1 MSPSLSLPSTLPP
14 HREQEEEV
22 EIWKKWA
29 RGFEERDEGFEGET
43 FAVDR
48 AGDFRMWMDFVYV
61 CAFVLTYGLSVL
73 VETPHRR
80 ITAASL

>member
-1 MSPSLSLPSTLPP
+1 
-14 HREQEEEV
+14 V

-43 FAVDR
+43 FAVGR
-48 AGDFRMWMDFVYV
+48 AGDLRMWMDFVYV
-61 CAFVLTYGLSVL
+61 CAFALTYGLSVL